1 MCSDIVCMATVHMM
15 MHVLSGDPTGNSYV
29 QALDELDQGW
39 GVLGSEDT
47 ANTAAR
53 DHDSYV
59 QHGMQK
65 PTDAGEDPRLVRSY
79 FER

>member
-1 MCSDIVCMATVHMM
+1 MCAFRRIVAEMFVS
-15 MHVLSGDPTGNSYV
+15 LSGDATGNSYV

-39 GVLGSEDT
+39 GVLGSEST

-53 DHDSYV
+53 DHESYV

-65 PTDAGEDPRLVRSY
+65 PTEAGEDPRLVRSY